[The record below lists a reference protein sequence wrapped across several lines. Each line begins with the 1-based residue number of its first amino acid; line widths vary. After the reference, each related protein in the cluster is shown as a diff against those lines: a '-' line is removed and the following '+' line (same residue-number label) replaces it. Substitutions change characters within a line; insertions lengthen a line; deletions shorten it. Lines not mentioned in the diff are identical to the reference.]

1 MGEITITGWRTRDVR
16 FPTSLDGTG
25 SDAMNAAGN
34 YSSAYCIL
42 ETDSEYTGHGMVS
55 DPILLQNIS
64 IVANYPCRPS
74 PSAVETTSSA
84 QLSTTSPSVSRAGPS
99 PPSSQ
104 TGARPGDISSTTVS
118 SDGSAPRRV
127 SSTSL
132 SVPSS
137 TLSGIFGPRPSTSPS
152 GVSLPT

>member
-55 DPILLQNIS
+55 DPILLQSIS

-74 PSAVETTSSA
+74 PSAVETTLSA
-84 QLSTTSPSVSRAGPS
+84 QPSTTSPSVSRAGPS
-99 PPSSQ
+99 PPLSQ
-104 TGARPGDISSTTVS
+104 TGVRPGDISSTTVS
-118 SDGSAPRRV
+118 SAGSALRRV
-127 SSTSL
+127 SSTSP
-132 SVPSS
+132 SVPLS
-137 TLSGIFGPRPSTSPS
+137 TPSGISGPRPSTSPS
-152 GVSLPT
+152 GASLPT

>member
-55 DPILLQNIS
+55 TQLLQ
-64 IVANYPCRPS
+64 RPS
-74 PSAVETTSSA
+74 QLLLTLYRPSLSAVETTSSA
-84 QLSTTSPSVSRAGPS
+84 LPSTTSLSVSRAGHS
-99 PPSSQ
+99 HPSSQ
-104 TGARPGDISSTTVS
+104 TGARHGDISSTTVS
-118 SDGSAPRRV
+118 SDGSVPRRV

-132 SVPSS
+132 SVLSS
-137 TLSGIFGPRPSTSPS
+137 TPSGISGPRPSTSPS
-152 GVSLPT
+152 GASSLT